1 VFQKKLLEFNMPR
14 GCDPV
19 SQSQTYLVNLGTTT
33 QTVSMIGA
41 RDGSLPTR
49 NTSIVSD
56 RATPVRKIPR
66 KAASF
71 FLPAKSD
78 MNQRLPDHHSSTAPE
93 TERERFRR
101 KPGSKSF
108 RAAENGKGDVLP
120 TSIPSPAGMSRTLNP
135 SNLHV
140 PMWNRR
146 RGLSSS
152 ASSEQQFY
160 NNSSVRDGSLRSRR
174 NRTLQLDDFDKMH
187 SSNHSSHT
195 WSDMDPSSRIRKSY
209 LRRDFSLSKLL
220 MSLKPV
226 FLLQVVVVLAVTF
239 LVWDSHHKALLTTE
253 KLHQFRHSESML
265 MLHLQRIEQQSIHLH
280 ENLIQLQD
288 GSSEFAGLGSPKQ
301 KASPATVDS
310 DLIRKQMQQLQ
321 QMEEELEHE
330 VRSLQTKIKKSAR
343 NSIIHSYGEGPV
355 QVVLEVDI
363 GDTKV
368 SGESIDDEKEDSKR
382 ISIILWHDTPHAA
395 WTWLQQ
401 IESGAWNN
409 VPWEVDRG
417 LSIEAAVSPLSLP
430 EDGSKLQFVEK
441 AQKGHEAWTVGF
453 SNMEGGGSGIFIN
466 LKDNSHYHRHE
477 VCVGKVLDGFSVLQ
491 KLVEVSRK
499 HGQTADGPPIR
510 IKSATASHLTR
521 KDIAGL

>member
-1 VFQKKLLEFNMPR
+1 MPR

-33 QTVSMIGA
+33 QTVSTIGA
-41 RDGSLPTR
+41 RDGGSSLPIR
-49 NTSIVSD
+49 NRSIAPD
-56 RATPVRKIPR
+56 RDTPVRKTPR

-71 FLPAKSD
+71 FLPKSD
-78 MNQRLPDHHSSTAPE
+78 LFQTLPEHSPSAPE
-93 TERERFRR
+93 SERERFRR
-101 KPGSKSF
+101 KPAAKSF
-108 RAAENGKGDVLP
+108 RAAEGGKGDVLP
-120 TSIPSPAGMSRTLNP
+120 TSFPSPSGMNRAKTLSPSP

-140 PMWNRR
+140 PLWNRR
-146 RGLSSS
+146 RGVS
-152 ASSEQQFY
+152 ASSSSDQQFH
-160 NNSSVRDGSLRSRR
+160 NRSLRSRR
-174 NRTLQLDDFDKMH
+174 RSSVQLDDMDKIHPMH
-187 SSNHSSHT
+187 SRNLSHT
-195 WSDMDPSSRIRKSY
+195 SLDLDPSSRIRKSY
-209 LRRDFSLSKLL
+209 LRRDFTKFV
-220 MSLKPV
+220 MGLKPV

-280 ENLIQLQD
+280 ENLIQLHD
-288 GSSEFAGLGSPKQ
+288 GSEFSNLGSSKQ
-301 KASPATVDS
+301 KAASSSVDS

-330 VRSLQTKIKKSAR
+330 VKSLQTKIKKSAR
-343 NSIIHSYGEGPV
+343 SSIIHSYGEGPV
-355 QVVLEVDI
+355 QVMLEVDL
-363 GDTKV
+363 GDNKV
-368 SGESIDDEKEDSKR
+368 YDEKDESNR
-382 ISIILWHDTPHAA
+382 ISVLLWHDTPHAA

-401 IESGAWNN
+401 IESGAWDN

-441 AQKGHEAWTVGF
+441 AQKAHEAWTVGF

-491 KLVEVSRK
+491 RLVEVSREQK
-499 HGQTADGPPIR
+499 HNKDGPPIR

-521 KDIAGL
+521 RETSGL

>member
-1 VFQKKLLEFNMPR
+1 MPR

-19 SQSQTYLVNLGTTT
+19 SQTYLVNLGTTT

-41 RDGSLPTR
+41 RDGTLPTQNR
-49 NTSIVSD
+49 SIVSNRD
-56 RATPVRKIPR
+56 TPVRKIPR

-78 MNQRLPDHHSSTAPE
+78 MNQRLPEHHSATAPE
-93 TERERFRR
+93 TESRERFRR

-120 TSIPSPAGMSRTLNP
+120 TLSPSPAGMNRMLNP

-140 PMWNRR
+140 TMWNRR

-160 NNSSVRDGSLRSRR
+160 NNTSVREGSLRSRR
-174 NRTLQLDDFDKMH
+174 RSSVQLDDFDKVH
-187 SSNHSSHT
+187 SSHPYHLDHT
-195 WSDMDPSSRIRKSY
+195 WSDMDASSHIRKSY
-209 LRRDFSLSKLL
+209 MRRDFSLSKLL
-220 MSLKPV
+220 MSLKPI

-288 GSSEFAGLGSPKQ
+288 GSEFTGLGSPKQ
-301 KASPATVDS
+301 KASPASVDS

-355 QVVLEVDI
+355 QVLLEVDI
-363 GDTKV
+363 GDNKV
-368 SGESIDDEKEDSKR
+368 SGESISDENEDSNRNR

-441 AQKGHEAWTVGF
+441 ALKGHEAWTVGF

-491 KLVEVSRK
+491 KLVEVSRQ
-499 HGQTADGPPIR
+499 HGHNEDGPPIR